1 MEKRYSDSIFK
12 TWFSLRKQHELKLQR
27 KVTLKIHAFIEG
39 LMKCLVLFE
48 ILHVADFF
56 YR

>member
-1 MEKRYSDSIFK
+1 MKKDTQHFKKLIFI
-12 TWFSLRKQHELKLQR
+12 KQMPNLKLQR

-39 LMKCLVLFE
+39 LMKCLALFE
-48 ILHVADFF
+48 ILHVAGFF